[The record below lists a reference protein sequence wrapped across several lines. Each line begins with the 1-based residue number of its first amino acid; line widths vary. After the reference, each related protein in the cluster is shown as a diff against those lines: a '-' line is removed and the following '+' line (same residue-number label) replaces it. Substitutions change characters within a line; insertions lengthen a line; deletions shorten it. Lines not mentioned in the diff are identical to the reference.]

1 LRAVFDAER
10 RADFFA
16 ERREVFLAAVR
27 LRPRVL
33 LLLLRAF
40 DFAFRLAIR
49 TPFRSIH
56 HCNGRHERGH
66 CATTARDDQ
75 SEDTIN
81 FERPRRDNSDGPSAE
96 LASESIACSTLRRT
110 IHGGRGWTLTPRS
123 SSVCSSAPAA
133 HDGGCPLIDLQ
144 RRSPPAQIAR

>member
-1 LRAVFDAER
+1 VPGSGSGGITSSLIPGAAVSGISSGSGGCCGAGRRRAAGFLAGRRDLRAVFDAER

-16 ERREVFLAAVR
+16 ERREDFFAAVR

-56 HCNGRHERGH
+56 QCNGRHERGH
-66 CATTARDDQ
+66 CATTPRNDPAIQ
-75 SEDTIN
+75 AIN
-81 FERPRRDNSDGPSAE
+81 FERPRRDNSDGHSAE
-96 LASESIACSTLRRT
+96 LA
-110 IHGGRGWTLTPRS
+110 
-123 SSVCSSAPAA
+123 
-133 HDGGCPLIDLQ
+133 PLN
-144 RRSPPAQIAR
+144 

>member
-1 LRAVFDAER
+1 VIPGAAVCGISSGAGCCGGAGRRRAAGFLAGRRDLRAVFDAER

-56 HCNGRHERGH
+56 HCDGRHERGH
-66 CATTARDDQ
+66 CATTPRDEQAGDP
-75 SEDTIN
+75 IN
-81 FERPRRDNSDGPSAE
+81 FEGPRRDNSE
-96 LASESIACSTLRRT
+96 VCLQNLR
-110 IHGGRGWTLTPRS
+110 
-123 SSVCSSAPAA
+123 V
-133 HDGGCPLIDLQ
+133 
-144 RRSPPAQIAR
+144 